1 MGNQPPAV
9 VSESPPLH
17 CFDRFPEE
25 LLEVP
30 ATELWRYL
38 RGPSLF
44 RLPGGGKPSR
54 FS

>member
-1 MGNQPPAV
+1 MGNQPRAV
-9 VSESPPLH
+9 IGESPRLH

-38 RGPSLF
+38 RVLHCFACP
-44 RLPGGGKPSR
+44 GGKPSR